1 MEKPT
6 RPLCLFAII
15 LNLSLV
21 ACASDPADEL
31 GSTSQALDVSGLG
44 LKMPL
49 PAGYRWKV
57 NTNPGFYSPPP
68 NEVKYHSGD
77 WWHAIDFG
85 DNVDIDGIHYDR
97 GADDIDVLAAAD
109 GIVSY
114 VQRSGC
120 ANGDGNGACRVFIN
134 HSGTSKHYSSYSD
147 AGYET
152 EYTHLTSG
160 NAILVSVGQFVKQG
174 QPIGKMGTTGTDF
187 SHLHFGVYYNGKA
200 DQNNSALSGLMLEET
215 PFADYALDQ
224 RYPSNNHNN
233 DPAWSIPGVAPWKGS
248 FDFTLDSNSVYGCTD
263 TVTGGESTN
272 WIYSCQNRQTV
283 YEPGQNV
290 NVVIR
295 TDNVRKNVAFSVEAW
310 RNGQPSPDWTW
321 TDPELQVEPNV
332 WTHAFYLP
340 RFDNVYAGDWEMR
353 IFADVGSGFF
363 KLTTFHFTV
372 LGNQQW
378 PGSPY
383 QYNGNSYTCNGSVTG
398 GASTNWIYTCNGQQS
413 SYAASDN
420 VTVLM
425 RIDNVTSSHRFR
437 ARIFQNGSHL
447 YTTNPTGW
455 NDVPSGQ
462 TWQYAHYW
470 TTIGNVSSG
479 SYEARVDIDLPGG
492 DEFEN
497 VNVAIIPFT
506 VNPVAPFS
514 YNGNAVTCSN
524 EPTGGSSTNW
534 IYTCPRPTSVFSQG
548 QNVRVLA
555 FVQDVRQSY
564 RFRSRFYRN
573 GSSTAYSEQLTDWTT
588 VPSGQVWSTA
598 YTWPTLWWAV
608 SGNWRASVEID
619 VGSGWQMLRS
629 DITFTVNAPIGGY
642 SSSSFNV
649 CLGNYQ
655 NERDASG
662 VPQCWTP
669 VSSQNSLSSLS
680 TYYWRLRFTGLAV
693 NTNVQFRIEAYHSG
707 TLGWSWDFGPYLPAS
722 NGEAWFFPE
731 FANPGPGNWELLFF
745 LKIGSGSFQQ
755 VDAHSF
761 FAY

>member
-1 MEKPT
+1 MLKS
-6 RPLCLFAII
+6 RQAVL
-15 LNLSLV
+15 LV
-21 ACASDPADEL
+21 AVFTVAACASDDYENEVGSVEQSVSFAGNYAPSSAALSAAAGVTINMTYPPAWAADESSCSRGQLPGTIKL
-31 GSTSQALDVSGLG
+31 GEYVKSAFPGISMVAGYNCRPNTGDLSQTSTHGVGWALDIHIP
-44 LKMPL
+44 M
-49 PAGYRWKV
+49 
-57 NTNPGFYSPPP
+57 
-68 NEVKYHSGD
+68 
-77 WWHAIDFG
+77 
-85 DNVDIDGIHYDR
+85 DG
-97 GADDIDVLAAAD
+97 GAAD
-109 GIVSY
+109 NTVGDPIADWLISNAGTLG
-114 VQRSGC
+114 VQFLIW
-120 ANGDGNGACRVFIN
+120 DK
-134 HSGTSKHYSSYSD
+134 TQ
-147 AGYET
+147 
-152 EYTHLTSG
+152 YTTSG
-160 NAILVSVGQFVKQG
+160 PSENRV
-174 QPIGKMGTTGTDF
+174 
-187 SHLHFGVYYNGKA
+187 GVYY
-200 DQNNSALSGLMLEET
+200 SSTT
-215 PFADYALDQ
+215 PTRNPHVDHIHVELAQPYAANPNLV
-224 RYPSNNHNN
+224 
-233 DPAWSIPGVAPWKGS
+233 PAWQGS
-248 FDFTLDSNSVYGCTD
+248 FQFNLDSNNVYGCTD
-263 TVTGGESTN
+263 TVTGGQSTN

-283 YEPGQNV
+283 FQPGQNV
-290 NVVIR
+290 NMVIR
-295 TDNVRKNVAFSVEAW
+295 TDNVQRNVVFSVEAW
-310 RNGQPSPDWTW
+310 RLGQSTADWSW
-321 TDPELQVEPNV
+321 TDNELQVVPNV
-332 WTHAFYLP
+332 WSHAFYLP
-340 RFDNVYAGDWEMR
+340 TFNNVYAGDWDMR
-353 IFADVGSGFF
+353 IYANTGSGPFQ
-363 KLTTFHFTV
+363 LTTFHFIV
-372 LGNQQW
+372 PGGNQQW

-383 QYNGNSYTCNGSVTG
+383 QYNGNSYNCNGSVTG
-398 GASTNWIYTCNGQQS
+398 GANTNWIYTCNGQQS
-413 SYAASDN
+413 SYAAGDN

-437 ARIFQNGSHL
+437 ARIFHNGSYL

-455 NDVPSGQ
+455 NDVPTGE

-470 TTIGNVSSG
+470 TTIGNVTPG
-479 SYEARVDIDLPGG
+479 PYEARVDIDLPGG
-492 DEFEN
+492 TEFED
-497 VNVAIIPFT
+497 VNVAIVPFT

-534 IYTCPRPTSVFSQG
+534 IYTCPRPASVFSQG

-573 GSSTAYSEQLTDWTT
+573 GSSTVYSEQLTGWTT

-598 YTWPTLWWAV
+598 YTWPTLWYAL

-642 SSSSFNV
+642 TSSSFNV

-669 VSSQNSLSSLS
+669 VSSQNSLSALS

-707 TLGWSWDFGPYLPAS
+707 TLGWSWDFGPYAPAS